1 MQNLNL
7 PSRGYSRHYK
17 LLKESEISYPEI
29 PEQQKIAAV
38 LLKIQQAIEVQE
50 SIIEA
55 AQELKKSTMQH
66 VFTYGLRG
74 EKTKE
79 TEIGRIPESWGI
91 CSLGALALIIMGQ
104 SPKGDYYN
112 KEGEGLPLLNGPAEF
127 TRKYPQPVQW
137 TMKSTKIAKKYDIL
151 FCVRGNT
158 VARMNIADQDYCIGR
173 GVAAI
178 SGKKLQSITEFILY
192 LIEHNSHKIYS
203 YATAGGSTFPNFS
216 KTDFDMFR
224 VAKPSVSEQQKIAD
238 ILISIDEKIELHTSK
253 RTILRDLFK
262 TMLNKLMSGEIRVKD
277 SDIDTSCVLEMK
289 NRG

>member
-1 MQNLNL
+1 
-7 PSRGYSRHYK
+7 
-17 LLKESEISYPEI
+17 
-29 PEQQKIAAV
+29 
-38 LLKIQQAIEVQE
+38 
-50 SIIEA
+50 
-55 AQELKKSTMQH
+55 
-66 VFTYGLRG
+66 
-74 EKTKE
+74 
-79 TEIGRIPESWGI
+79 
-91 CSLGALALIIMGQ
+91 MGQ

-127 TRKYPQPVQW
+127 TRKYPRPVQW
-137 TMKSTKIAKKYDIL
+137 TMKSTKVAKKGDVL

-178 SGKKLQSITEFILY
+178 RGKEPQSITEFVFY
-192 LIEHNSHKIYS
+192 LIEHNSQKIYS

-216 KTDFDMFR
+216 KTDFDMFH
-224 VAKPSVSEQQKIAD
+224 VTKPSVSEQREIAD

-253 RTILRDLFK
+253 RTTLQDMLK

-277 SDIDTSCVLEMK
+277 ADIDTSCVLEMK